1 MILSPDIQLVKPQT
15 LLITCISYI
24 CILAVDLGGEKFK
37 IILMLCSFKNRPI
50 TWHLMQPRF
59 YLRFLLL
66 LLSKYTSALSENSL
80 IPFSHAFNNALCSS
94 L

>member
-1 MILSPDIQLVKPQT
+1 MKPQT
-15 LLITCISYI
+15 LLINYQYLLYLYLT
-24 CILAVDLGGEKFK
+24 VDLGGKNSNYIDAMF
-37 IILMLCSFKNRPI
+37 FKNRPI

-66 LLSKYTSALSENSL
+66 LSKYTSALSENSL
-80 IPFSHAFNNALCSS
+80 ILFSHAFNNAPCSS